1 MSYVCIPPK
10 QTILTYFFFS
20 FSSNYLFFYVKEEF
34 SNWFVK
40 CGGGVVDCIECSCFF
55 CLVDVQKKTECT
67 FDFYEYILY
76 MLVNLLYP
84 LIFRRENKRRRL
96 QGCSRVYN
104 LKIEK
109 KLLSMYLSLLF
120 PSFDDS
126 KAVRFNAMLHYT
138 SHQHNNLHLSFYIF
152 SFKWSM
158 KSDNEIFM
166 VYT

>member
-1 MSYVCIPPK
+1 MR
-10 QTILTYFFFS
+10 
-20 FSSNYLFFYVKEEF
+20 
-34 SNWFVK
+34 WW
-40 CGGGVVDCIECSCFF
+40 CGWLYWVFMFLLLSWCT
-55 CLVDVQKKTECT
+55 KKTECT

-76 MLVNLLYP
+76 MHVNLLYP
-84 LIFRRENKRRRL
+84 LIFRRENKRCRL

-104 LKIEK
+104 LKIERK
-109 KLLSMYLSLLF
+109 KIIEHVCISLLF

-166 VYT
+166 GI